1 MRNVS
6 RLLEPTTVLVR
17 SQESKNL
24 FRMHEQLFE
33 ITFIHIPLAYN
44 FLPGISEPVYTFHI
58 GSDLTVARFVKWVYY
73 NEYPEHLD
81 LDSPARTRMPTS
93 RYSRLDEY
101 LLQLAR
107 PRVSSLTSAINIVVD
122 REPIPYFEREP
133 IVYSE
138 AQEESITDT
147 YPFVAHLRVYI
158 FATQHG
164 LPLLQ
169 VYAFRMAQKCCED
182 ARTLQMRVDR
192 QTLIWNCIKD
202 LSIFICTEDPMM
214 ELIQY
219 ILQRFHPQPR

>member
-1 MRNVS
+1 
-6 RLLEPTTVLVR
+6 
-17 SQESKNL
+17 
-24 FRMHEQLFE
+24 MHEQLFE

-202 LSIFICTEDPMM
+202 LSIFVCTEDPMM

-219 ILQRFHPQPR
+219 ILQRFHPQPS